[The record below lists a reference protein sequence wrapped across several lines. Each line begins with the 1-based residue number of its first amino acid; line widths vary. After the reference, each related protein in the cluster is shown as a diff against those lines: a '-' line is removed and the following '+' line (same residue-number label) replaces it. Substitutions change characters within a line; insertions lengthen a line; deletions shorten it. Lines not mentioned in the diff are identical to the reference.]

1 MRRGQRSKA
10 ALPRWLLGVVRGLW
24 GGSRLLKVAKKARTV
39 YASSRSSPAW
49 MSFSFCALGVFEF
62 LALARPYR
70 VPTNTGMRPVP
81 GDVAARTHRREC
93 RTSAAA

>member
-39 YASSRSSPAW
+39 YAYSRQYPYQENFLPRKTWLGSGRGPSRSPSPC
-49 MSFSFCALGVFEF
+49 SSSGTRLGICEGF
-62 LALARPYR
+62 
-70 VPTNTGMRPVP
+70 
-81 GDVAARTHRREC
+81 
-93 RTSAAA
+93 